1 MLVAKQINC
10 EWRCACDA
18 IKPFYEEALDLMAR
32 LRAHRTINTVA
43 LRHVYRE
50 YNADADGVCNQ
61 VLDLLHESARAIQ
74 VQVIWD
80 SFCVVGQDGDT
91 MMQLV

>member
-1 MLVAKQINC
+1 VENLKHALLFPAPYLIFHVDSMLVAKQLIC

-43 LRHVYRE
+43 
-50 YNADADGVCNQ
+50 
-61 VLDLLHESARAIQ
+61 
-74 VQVIWD
+74 
-80 SFCVVGQDGDT
+80 
-91 MMQLV
+91 